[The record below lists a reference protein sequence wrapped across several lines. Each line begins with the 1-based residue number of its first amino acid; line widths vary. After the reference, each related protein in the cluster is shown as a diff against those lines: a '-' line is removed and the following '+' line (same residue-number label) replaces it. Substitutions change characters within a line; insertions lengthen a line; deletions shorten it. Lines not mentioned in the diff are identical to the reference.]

1 MCNSAS
7 QQGNCS
13 LTIFSALLPSPYLM
27 PPISSLPNQIKP
39 SKTQKESYKFQIR
52 ATDSGSPPLHADVD
66 VELEVVDRNNKPP
79 VWDQSVYGPIY
90 LKENTQPGGHVISVK
105 ARLDRAGG

>member
-1 MCNSAS
+1 M
-7 QQGNCS
+7 QQCKPIRELLSNYIFCS
-13 LTIFSALLPSPYLM
+13 PPFPPPHA
-27 PPISSLPNQIKP
+27 PISSLPNQIKP